1 MDIRSLPSMDV
12 YVTTPP
18 CQDYSRAGKG
28 LADES
33 PRGMLVY
40 HSLRV
45 IEAHRPKVVVFENV
59 ARLCKRGSVYK
70 KVCNSLEKA
79 GYVLM
84 DKDNPLVDCWRHGIP
99 QSRQRIILVG
109 FYGGV
114 CKSPD

>member
-1 MDIRSLPSMDV
+1 MDV

-28 LADES
+28 QGDQS
-33 PRGMLVY
+33 RRGKLVY

-45 IEAHRPKVVVFENV
+45 IEAHRPKVIVFENV
-59 ARLCKRGSVYK
+59 PRLFKRGDVYDKFCDSV
-70 KVCNSLEKA
+70 EQA

-84 DKDNPLVDCWRHGIP
+84 DRENPLVDCWRHGVP

-114 CKSPD
+114 CRSPH